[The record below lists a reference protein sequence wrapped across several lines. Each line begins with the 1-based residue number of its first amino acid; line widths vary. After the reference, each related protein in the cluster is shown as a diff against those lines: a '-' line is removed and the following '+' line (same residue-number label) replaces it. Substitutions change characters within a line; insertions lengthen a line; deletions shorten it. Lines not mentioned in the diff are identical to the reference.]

1 MTNPTGTTPA
11 QPSQPFDLTQYG
23 IPADAARRMEENADG
38 APGAV
43 FTSDLSVN
51 EFLLVREA
59 GFRPLGLV
67 MGSSIYHIGAQFS
80 SYNQS
85 MELGV
90 LTQAMYHARELA
102 MSRMRAEAFALG
114 ADGIVGVRLKVIG
127 MQLGEHIAEFTAIG
141 TAVKAES
148 DNEAR
153 GGWRDAT
160 GGPFTSDL
168 SGQDFWTL
176 IEAGYAPL
184 GLVMGTCV
192 YHMAQQG
199 LRQMWRNMGQNAE
212 IPQYTQGIYDARELA
227 MGRMQ
232 AEARNHR
239 AEGIVGVQLTEH
251 NHVWGYHTTEFF
263 AIGTAV
269 RPLREDH
276 RITPPNMV
284 VPLT

>member
-1 MTNPTGTTPA
+1 MTKPVDV
-11 QPSQPFDLTQYG
+11 DLSQYG
-23 IPADAARRMEENADG
+23 IPADATKRIQQNRDG
-38 APGAV
+38 EPGAV
-43 FTSDLSVN
+43 FSSDLSVN

-67 MGSSIYHIGAQFS
+67 LGSSIYHIGAQFAS
-80 SYNQS
+80 MNQS
-85 MELGV
+85 MELTV

-102 MSRMRAEAFALG
+102 MTRMRAEAYALG
-114 ADGIVGVRLKVIG
+114 ADGIVGVRLKVMG
-127 MQLGEHIAEFTAIG
+127 VQYGEHIAEFTAVG
-141 TAVKAES
+141 TAVKAEKPLEP
-148 DNEAR
+148 NPQWPN
-153 GGWRDAT
+153 GWRDAN

-184 GLVMGTCV
+184 GMVMGTCV

-199 LRQMWRNMGQNAE
+199 MRQVWKNMRQNVE
-212 IPQYTQGIYDARELA
+212 IPQYTQGLYDARELA

-232 AEARNHR
+232 AEASAHR
-239 AEGIVGVQLTEH
+239 GIVGVQLQEL

-269 RPLREDH
+269 RPLRPDH
-276 RITPPNMV
+276 LITQPNMV

>member
-1 MTNPTGTTPA
+1 MT
-11 QPSQPFDLTQYG
+11 QPPQVDLSQYG
-23 IPADAARRMEENADG
+23 IPADAARRISENADG
-38 APGAV
+38 TAGAV

-67 MGSSIYHIGAQFS
+67 LGSSVYHIGAQFS
-80 SYNQS
+80 SFNQS
-85 MELGV
+85 MELSV

-102 MSRMRAEAFALG
+102 MTRMRAEAYALG
-114 ADGIVGVRLKVIG
+114 GDGVVGVRLRVVG
-127 MQLGEHIAEFTAIG
+127 MQWGEHIAEFTAVG
-141 TAVKAES
+141 TAVKA
-148 DNEAR
+148 DGAQAP
-153 GGWRDAT
+153 GGWRDAS

-176 IEAGYAPL
+176 IESGYAPL

-199 LRQMWRNMGQNAE
+199 FRQMWRNMGQNVE
-212 IPQYTQGIYDARELA
+212 IPQYTQGVYDARELA

-232 AEARNHR
+232 AEARAHQ
-239 AEGIVGVQLTEH
+239 AEGVVGVQLNEF

-263 AIGTAV
+263 AVGTAV

-276 RITPPNMV
+276 TISQPSLVM
-284 VPLT
+284 PLS

>member
-1 MTNPTGTTPA
+1 MTTPEPPVG
-11 QPSQPFDLTQYG
+11 QVDLAQYG
-23 IPADAARRMEENADG
+23 IPADAARRIHENADG
-38 APGAV
+38 QAGAV

-67 MGSSIYHIGAQFS
+67 MGSSVYHIGAQFS
-80 SYNQS
+80 SFNQS
-85 MELGV
+85 MELTV

-102 MSRMRAEAFALG
+102 MTRMRAEAFALG

-127 MQLGEHIAEFTAIG
+127 VQLGEHIAEFTAIG
-141 TAVKAES
+141 TAVKAETN
-148 DNEAR
+148 NEAV
-153 GGWRDAT
+153 GGWRDAS

-176 IEAGYAPL
+176 IQAGYAPL
-184 GLVMGTCV
+184 GMVMGTCV

-199 LRQMWRNMGQNAE
+199 MRQMWRNMGQNVE

-232 AEARNHR
+232 AEARAHL
-239 AEGIVGVQLTEH
+239 AEGIVGVQLTEL
-251 NHVWGYHTTEFF
+251 NHVWGFHTTEFF
-263 AIGTAV
+263 AVGTAV
-269 RPLREDH
+269 RPMREDH
-276 RITPPNMV
+276 RIAPPNMV
-284 VPLT
+284 VSLS

>member
-1 MTNPTGTTPA
+1 MSTPQNPTTPA
-11 QPSQPFDLTQYG
+11 TVDLTQYG
-23 IPADAARRMEENADG
+23 IPADAARRIHENADG
-38 APGAV
+38 VEGAV
-43 FTSDLSVN
+43 FSSDLSVN

-80 SYNQS
+80 SFNQS
-85 MELGV
+85 QELTV

-102 MSRMRAEAFALG
+102 MTRMRAEAYAMG

-127 MQLGEHIAEFTAIG
+127 VQLGEHIAEFTAIG
-141 TAVKAES
+141 TAVKAEN
-148 DNEAR
+148 DDAK
-153 GGWRDAT
+153 GGWRDAN

-168 SGQDFWTL
+168 NGQDFWTL

-199 LRQMWRNMGQNAE
+199 LRQMWRNMGQNVE
-212 IPQYTQGIYDARELA
+212 IPQYTQGLYDARELA

-232 AEARNHR
+232 SEARAHR
-239 AEGIVGVQLTEH
+239 AEGIVGVQLQEL
-251 NHVWGYHTTEFF
+251 NHVWGWHTTEFF

-269 RPLREDH
+269 RPYRDGH
-276 RITPPNMV
+276 TITTPTMV
-284 VPLT
+284 VPLS